1 MNLFSPGKS
10 LTSDSSFPSLA
21 ESSPLISE
29 DAQDSFILEE
39 LRLLYRCSNLG
50 LMATGLLVGLWSV
63 RLFPAPVVPCG
74 TAVFTVSG
82 CRGQHLPNPS
92 RRQRHALLLPRVLGV
107 FPEGAS
113 GKQGYRLY
121 SANLGVF
128 QVTNAHLYLYVLL
141 SVPRG
146 V

>member
-10 LTSDSSFPSLA
+10 LTSDSSFPSLV

-39 LRLLYRCSNLG
+39 LRLLNRCSNLG
-50 LMATGLLVGLWSV
+50 LMATGFLVGLWSM
-63 RLFPAPVVPCG
+63 RLFPCTVPCG
-74 TAVFTVSG
+74 TAVFTVGG
-82 CRGQHLPNPS
+82 CRGQHLLNPS
-92 RRQRHALLLPRVLGV
+92 RKQRHVLLLPRVLGT

-113 GKQGYRLY
+113 GKRGYRLY
-121 SANLGVF
+121 SAHLGVF
-128 QVTNAHLYLYVLL
+128 QVTNAHLYLYALL